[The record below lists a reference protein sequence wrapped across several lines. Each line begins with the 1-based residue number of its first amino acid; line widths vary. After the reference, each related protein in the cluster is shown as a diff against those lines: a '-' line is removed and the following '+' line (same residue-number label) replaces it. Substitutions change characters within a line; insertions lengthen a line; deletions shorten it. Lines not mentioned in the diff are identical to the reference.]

1 MENCELWSC
10 VTGFSCED
18 KKGNLLLMKVFLEV
32 WLGLLIVLHSKIMA
46 KK

>member
-18 KKGNLLLMKVFLEV
+18 KKGTTFVVGFFR
-32 WLGLLIVLHSKIMA
+32 SMA
-46 KK
+46 WFTNSTT